1 MLHNMNNLRKKATP
15 ETSGKQGNSA
25 AQSCAGEA
33 PTTEGRTSAAQIDQ
47 RLASTGNAADLDRSQ
62 ARPNRGRQVAGL
74 KMAVPQAAAQ
84 QAGTKGRACPHGPGD
99 GRRRTP
105 TLHSGHG
112 TAIAK
117 ISAVNGRW
125 RISAP
130 CVRRSM
136 RYVVTARART
146 CTRKR
151 DPDVSSVSG
160 IPSDPSKLGRP
171 PSTPRNWVL
180 PDLYRGEGMQGVGPQ
195 AKKENRPTCAPLDVI
210 YIHPHLKNTMYHA
223 FPVHILSVVK
233 EKLPQN
239 GAPNT
244 GRAYGA
250 RRPHGPNG

>member
-1 MLHNMNNLRKKATP
+1 MLHDMKNIRKKATP

-47 RLASTGNAADLDRSQ
+47 RLASTGNAAEPDRSQ
-62 ARPNRGRQVAGL
+62 ARPNEGRRMSGL

-84 QAGTKGRACPHGPGD
+84 QAGTKGRACLHGAGN

-112 TAIAK
+112 TTIARTFE
-117 ISAVNGRW
+117 VNGGRLT
-125 RISAP
+125 SAP
-130 CVRRSM
+130 CVRQSM
-136 RYVVTARART
+136 RYAVPARART

-151 DPDVSSVSG
+151 EPNASSVSG

-195 AKKENRPTCAPLDVI
+195 AKPENRQTCAPLDVI
-210 YIHPHLKNTMYHA
+210 YIHTNLKNTMYHT
-223 FPVHILSVVK
+223 FPVHIPSMVK